1 MIIGIPK
8 EIKNKEFR
16 VSITPSGVVELIN
29 RNHTVLIEH
38 NAGLGSGFSDDDYK
52 NAGAVIIEK
61 ATEVFSKSDLILK
74 VKEPLPSEY
83 TFIKEG
89 QIIFTYFHFASS
101 EELTR
106 EMIAR
111 KAICITYETIQK
123 ADNSLPILTPMSEVA
138 GRMSIQIAA
147 HYLEKNNG
155 GSGKL
160 LGGVPGVKPARVV
173 ILGAGVVGTQAAKM
187 ASGMGAEVILM
198 DINITRLRYLTD
210 VLPANVTCI
219 YPTQQLIAEYLLHTD
234 VLIGAI
240 LIPGGKAPILAT
252 KKMVESMP
260 KGSIVIDVAVDQGGC
275 IQTCKPTSHEH
286 PIFILNDVIH
296 YCVPNIPG
304 AVPTTSTIALTN
316 ASLPYLL
323 QIADKGWKEACQ
335 MNSDIRKGVSL
346 VSGNVV
352 DAMIAKTFQLSLHDI
367 HEYLNS

>member
-16 VSITPSGVVELIN
+16 VSITPSGVVELVS
-29 RNHTVLIEH
+29 RNHTVLIEQD
-38 NAGLGSGFSDDDYK
+38 AGLGSGFSDQDYK
-52 NAGAVIIEK
+52 QAGAVIIQK
-61 ATEVFSKSDLILK
+61 AQEVYGKADLILK

-83 TFIKEG
+83 EYIKEG
-89 QIIFTYFHFASS
+89 LIIFTYFHFASS
-101 EELTR
+101 EELTQ
-106 EMIAR
+106 EMIKR
-111 KAICITYETIQK
+111 KAICIAYETIQK
-123 ADNSLPILTPMSEVA
+123 TDNSLPILTPMSEVA
-138 GRMSIQIAA
+138 GRMSVQIAA

-187 ASGMGAEVILM
+187 AAGMGAEVILM

-219 YPTQQLIAEYLLHTD
+219 YPTQQLIAQYLTETD

-275 IQTCKPTSHEH
+275 IETCKPTSHEH
-286 PIFILNDVIH
+286 PIFVLNDVIH

-304 AVPTTSTIALTN
+304 AVPTTATIALTN

-323 QIADKGWKEACQ
+323 LIADKGWKEAC
-335 MNSDIRKGVSL
+335 NLNGDIRKGVSL
-346 VSGNVV
+346 VAGNVV
-352 DAMIAKTFQLSLHDI
+352 DAMLAKTFQLSLHDI